1 MLLCLGPER
10 TSFLSCS
17 GTESIPFIL
26 QIIFS
31 HFFSLSFKIRTY
43 QLFFLNLSSLS
54 LFLPTSFS
62 LFLSL
67 CLSLTLSFYLFFCF
81 FLSHTRTLSVCFSL
95 SLSLSLLLAHHVS
108 SLPLCLSPFF
118 LRSTDEQLQEMTS
131 PANYNRYKEISRPN
145 VNKIVKLGMAFRGTS
160 VHQSTRIRIH
170 KIATSSRLPYLNF
183 SDDELFY
190 FVFFIPSII
199 NLLYL
204 FSIFYILYL
213 SRYCREGEVRSVRC

>member
-17 GTESIPFIL
+17 GTESIPYIL

-62 LFLSL
+62 LCLSL

-95 SLSLSLLLAHHVS
+95 PLSLSLL
-108 SLPLCLSPFF
+108 PLIMF
-118 LRSTDEQLQEMTS
+118 
-131 PANYNRYKEISRPN
+131 
-145 VNKIVKLGMAFRGTS
+145 
-160 VHQSTRIRIH
+160 
-170 KIATSSRLPYLNF
+170 LPYLFVSLPFSSGQQMSNF
-183 SDDELFY
+183 K
-190 FVFFIPSII
+190 
-199 NLLYL
+199 
-204 FSIFYILYL
+204 
-213 SRYCREGEVRSVRC
+213 R